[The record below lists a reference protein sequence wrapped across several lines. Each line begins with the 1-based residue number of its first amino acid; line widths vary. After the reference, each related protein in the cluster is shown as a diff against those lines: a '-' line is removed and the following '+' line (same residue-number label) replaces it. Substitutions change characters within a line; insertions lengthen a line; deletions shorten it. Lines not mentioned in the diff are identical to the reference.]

1 MSPDI
6 LVFSFGAISTGSIG
20 LVFGFKWVLDGRR
33 FFDLAWTI
41 AMLSYALGIGC
52 ITIKIATGAAAAGYA
67 ATALFWTFVAFMV
80 MGNLAFAGH
89 KVPWRAIS
97 AGAATVAAISL
108 AVHVQDHN
116 WGYTFIGTVTAVL
129 YFWTGWVLRR
139 LPMIGSFAFG
149 IFALRAAMALVRW
162 MFIGTPFLIHYS
174 VASFTLNFVVGA
186 VLLAG
191 SLYHSRE
198 LLLASREKLRRSN
211 EALVAHEAELEDTNR
226 LLEEQ
231 AVRLERLG
239 SDYATALQRAEQANR
254 AKDSFISNMNHEFRT
269 PLNAVLGFTELIQAD
284 ATSHGYAKITE
295 YSGYAH
301 DAGRM
306 MLRNVDRILTFI
318 VLDSGQRQL
327 ESESFQPQQ
336 SVCGVV
342 DTVQELATRHDAI
355 VTLECGHAPNVW
367 RGDEKAFRAIVDEL
381 LRNAIKA
388 APSGTSVVVHLDGD
402 ERELMLR
409 IVDSGPGLS
418 DKFLRTVG
426 DLFNISENVLSR
438 GGAKQGVGL
447 GLSIAA
453 RYARL
458 MGGTLTLERNKPH
471 GTIARVLLA
480 AVPPPPA
487 LRAEQ
492 NPVSEPSPGAKQP
505 A

>member
-6 LVFSFGAISTGSIG
+6 LVFSFGAISSGSIA
-20 LVFGFKWVLDGRR
+20 LVFAFKWVLDGRR
-33 FFDLAWTI
+33 FFDLAWTV
-41 AMLSYALGIGC
+41 AMLSYGLGIGC
-52 ITIKIATGAAAAGYA
+52 LTIRIGTGTAAFGYA
-67 ATALFWTFVAFMV
+67 ATVLFWTFAAFMI
-80 MGNLAFAGH
+80 MGNLAFSGH
-89 KVPWRAIS
+89 KVPWRAIMT
-97 AGAATVAAISL
+97 AAVAMMAISL
-108 AVHVQDHN
+108 AVRIQDHD
-116 WGYTFIGTVTAVL
+116 WGFTFIGAVTALL

-149 IFALRAAMALVRW
+149 IFALRAAMALVRSL
-162 MFIGTPFLIHYS
+162 FLGTPFLIHYS

-191 SLYHSRE
+191 SLCHSRE
-198 LLLASREKLRRSN
+198 MLMASKRKLRRSN
-211 EALVAHEAELEDTNR
+211 DALVAHEQELEETNR

-239 SDYATALQRAEQANR
+239 SDYAMALQRAEQANR

-284 ATSHGYAKITE
+284 AAAHGYGKIIE

-301 DAGRM
+301 DAGRL
-306 MLRNVDRILTFI
+306 MLRNVDRILTF
-318 VLDSGQRQL
+318 VALDSGQRPL
-327 ESESFQPQQ
+327 ENQSFQPRQ
-336 SVCGVV
+336 SVGGVV
-342 DTVQELATRHDAI
+342 DVLKEFASRRGAI
-355 VTLECGHAPNVW
+355 VTSECDHAPDVW
-367 RGDEKAFRAIVDEL
+367 CGDEKAFRAIVDEL

-388 APSGTSVVVHLDGD
+388 APSGTSVIVHLTGD
-402 ERELMLR
+402 DRELMLR
-409 IVDSGPGLS
+409 IVDCGPGLS

-458 MGGTLTLERNKPH
+458 MGGTLTLERNKPN

-480 AVPPPPA
+480 AAAPTPPA
-487 LRAEQ
+487 LRGEKPLA
-492 NPVSEPSPGAKQP
+492 AKQT

>member
-20 LVFGFKWVLDGRR
+20 LVFGFKWFLDGRR
-33 FFDLAWTI
+33 FFDLAWTG

-52 ITIKIATGAAAAGYA
+52 VTLRIATGAAGAGYA
-67 ATALFWTFVAFMV
+67 ATLLFWTFVALMI
-80 MGNLAFAGH
+80 MGNLAFAGR

-97 AGAATVAAISL
+97 VSAAVIIAISIGIRLQDAEWGL
-108 AVHVQDHN
+108 A
-116 WGYTFIGTVTAVL
+116 FIGTVTAAL
-129 YFWTGWVLRR
+129 YFWTGWLLRR
-139 LPMIGSFAFG
+139 LPMIGAFAFG
-149 IFALRAAMALVRW
+149 IFALRGAMALVRW
-162 MFIGTPFLIHYS
+162 MFVGTPFLMHYS
-174 VASFTLNFVVGA
+174 IASFTLNFVVGA

-191 SLYHSRE
+191 SLCHSRE
-198 LLLASREKLRRSN
+198 LLMASKRKLRRSN
-211 EALVAHEAELEDTNR
+211 EALIAHEAELEETNR

-239 SDYATALQRAEQANR
+239 SDYAAALQRAEQANR

-269 PLNAVLGFTELIQAD
+269 PLNAVLGFTELIQAE
-284 ATSHGYAKITE
+284 AAAHSYNKVTE

-306 MLRNVDRILTFI
+306 MLRNVDRILTF
-318 VLDSGQRQL
+318 VALDSGQRSIQNQ
-327 ESESFQPQQ
+327 SFQPRE
-336 SVCGVV
+336 SISHVIDTLKDAAARRGV
-342 DTVQELATRHDAI
+342 ELTSECCQAPDA
-355 VTLECGHAPNVW
+355 W
-367 RGDEKAFRAIVDEL
+367 SGDEKAFRAIADEL

-388 APSGTSVVVHLDGD
+388 APNGTSVSVHLTGD
-402 ERELMLR
+402 DRELMLR
-409 IVDSGPGLS
+409 IVDCGPGLS

-458 MGGTLTLERNKPH
+458 LGGTLSLERNHPT
-471 GTIARVLLA
+471 GTIARVLFSA
-480 AVPPPPA
+480 AP
-487 LRAEQ
+487 Q
-492 NPVSEPSPGAKQP
+492 PVTAAATVESSAVAKQT

>member
-6 LVFSFGAISTGSIG
+6 LVFSFGAISTGSIA
-20 LVFGFKWVLDGRR
+20 LVFGFKWLLDGRR
-33 FFDLAWTI
+33 FFDLAWTG
-41 AMLSYALGIGC
+41 AMMSYALGIGC
-52 ITIKIATGAAAAGYA
+52 LTFKIASGAQAAGYA
-67 ATALFWTFVAFMV
+67 ATVLFWTFAALMI
-80 MGNLAFAGH
+80 MGNLSFAGH
-89 KVPWRAIS
+89 RIPWRSISVAAAIMTAIGLAFRMQDS
-97 AGAATVAAISL
+97 NWGFALVGAATAL
-108 AVHVQDHN
+108 
-116 WGYTFIGTVTAVL
+116 L

-149 IFALRAAMALVRW
+149 IFAMRAAMALVRQL
-162 MFIGTPFLIHYS
+162 FIGTPFLIHYS
-174 VASFTLNFVVGA
+174 VASFSLNFVVGA

-191 SLYHSRE
+191 SLCHSRE
-198 LLLASREKLRRSN
+198 LLLASKEKLRRSN
-211 EALVAHEAELEDTNR
+211 AALVAHEEELEETNR

-239 SDYATALQRAEQANR
+239 SDYANALQRAEQANR

-269 PLNAVLGFTELIQAD
+269 PLNAVLGFTELIQTNA
-284 ATSHGYAKITE
+284 ASHGYDKITE

-318 VLDSGQRQL
+318 ALDSGQRQL
-327 ESESFQPQQ
+327 ENQSFQPQQ

-342 DTVQELATRHDAI
+342 DTLKELATRRGAT
-355 VTLECGHAPNVW
+355 VTLECGHAPDVW
-367 RGDEKAFRAIVDEL
+367 CGDEKAFRAIVDEL

-388 APSGTSVVVHLDGD
+388 APSGTSVMVHLNGD

-409 IVDSGPGLS
+409 IVDSGSGLS

-458 MGGTLTLERNKPH
+458 MGGALTLERNIPN

-480 AVPPPPA
+480 AAPPA
-487 LRAEQ
+487 LCAEEH
-492 NPVSEPSPGAKQP
+492 PLREKSPGAKQT

>member
-6 LVFSFGAISTGSIG
+6 LVFSFGAISTGAIA

-33 FFDLAWTI
+33 FFDLAWTGAI
-41 AMLSYALGIGC
+41 LSYALGIACLTFRIGM
-52 ITIKIATGAAAAGYA
+52 GAAAAGYA
-67 ATALFWTFVAFMV
+67 ATVLFWIFVALMT
-80 MGNLAFAGH
+80 MGNLSFAGR
-89 KVPWRAIS
+89 KVPWTAIS
-97 AGAATVAAISL
+97 IAAAIVAAISCAVQLQDAPWGL
-108 AVHVQDHN
+108 AVF
-116 WGYTFIGTVTAVL
+116 GAVTAVL

-139 LPMIGSFAFG
+139 LPTIGAFAFG
-149 IFALRAAMALVRW
+149 IFALRAAMALVRPL
-162 MFIGTPFLIHYS
+162 FVGTPFLIHFS

-191 SLYHSRE
+191 SLCHSRE

-211 EALVAHEAELEDTNR
+211 EALVAHEEELQETNR

-231 AVRLERLG
+231 AIRLERLG

-269 PLNAVLGFTELIQAD
+269 PLNAVLGFTELIQSD
-284 ATSHGYAKITE
+284 AASKGYAKITE

-306 MLRNVDRILTFI
+306 MLRNVDRILNF
-318 VLDSGQRQL
+318 VALDTGERPVENQG
-327 ESESFQPQQ
+327 FQPRQAI
-336 SVCGVV
+336 CGVIE
-342 DTVQELATRHDAI
+342 TLNELAARRNATVVTEIDRCPDA
-355 VTLECGHAPNVW
+355 W
-367 RGDEKAFRAIVDEL
+367 RGDERAFRAIIDEL

-388 APSGTSVVVHLDGD
+388 APEGTRVVVQLDGD
-402 ERELMLR
+402 DHELMLR

-426 DLFNISENVLSR
+426 DLFNISEHVLSR

-458 MGGTLTLERNKPH
+458 MGGSLTLERNKPN

-480 AVPPPPA
+480 AAPQQSAAQRVA
-487 LRAEQ
+487 GK
-492 NPVSEPSPGAKQP
+492 PVEEKQ
-505 A
+505 AV